1 MIGTDIVSVA
11 RIEAA
16 IHRFGD
22 RFLNRVFTEAE
33 IRYCKSAKQSAQRFA
48 GRFAAKEATIKAL
61 NLVGKGVSL
70 TEIEVKKR
78 HDGAVDISLPY
89 KYQKES
95 SICVSISHETE
106 YAVAFVLL
114 KS

>member
-1 MIGTDIVSVA
+1 MA

-22 RFLNRVFTEAE
+22 RFLTRVFTDEE
-33 IRYCKSAKQSAQRFA
+33 IRYCKAAKQSAQRFA

-70 TEIEVKKR
+70 TDIEVKKKR
-78 HDGAVDISLPY
+78 DGAVEMRVPG
-89 KYQKES
+89 KWHKES
-95 SICVSISHETE
+95 SVSVSISHETE
-106 YAVAFVLL
+106 YAVAFVLV
-114 KS
+114 KKNDK